1 MLSFFPI
8 SILVGAAT
16 GFLAA
21 LGVGGGS
28 LLILWLTT
36 VLSVPY
42 PQARI
47 MNLLFFLPCALTAS
61 IFQLRKGTVCIKK
74 ILPAIIAGSIS
85 AVLFYFIGRSIDTR
99 WIQKGFGI
107 LLLITGLR
115 EICYRPKDHRR

>member
-1 MLSFFPI
+1 MLESFPVCLI
-8 SILVGAAT
+8 VGT
-16 GFLAA
+16 VLGFLAG

-47 MNLLFFLPCALTAS
+47 MNLLFFLPSALVAS
-61 IFQLRKGTVCIKK
+61 IFQLKKGTVSIKK
-74 ILPAIIAGSIS
+74 ILPAIIAGSLS
-85 AVLFYFIGRSIDTR
+85 AVLFYFLSRVIDVQ
-99 WIQKGFGI
+99 WLKKGFGI

-115 EICYRPKDHRR
+115 ELFYKPKGHRR